1 MKESIM
7 SNGEPVDRPSRETV
21 EVRQG
26 TGPRNMVSVLL
37 LGILLAAVA
46 GLVLLAYFNF
56 AWPTSKS

>member
-21 EVRQG
+21 DVRQG
-26 TGPRNMVSVLL
+26 TGPRNTVSVLL
-37 LGILLAAVA
+37 VGILLAAVA